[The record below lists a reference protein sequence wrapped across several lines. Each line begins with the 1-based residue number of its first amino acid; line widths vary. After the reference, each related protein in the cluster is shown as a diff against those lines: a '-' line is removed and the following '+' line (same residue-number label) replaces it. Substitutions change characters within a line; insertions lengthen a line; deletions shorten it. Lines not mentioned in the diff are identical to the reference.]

1 MKVVGITGGI
11 GSGKT
16 TVCRIFE
23 ILGIPVFYADLE
35 AKKLY
40 EDEKIKTKTVK
51 IFGKKIL
58 SEKGDIDKRKLA
70 EIVFNDEPSLSKLNA
85 LIHPSVKKAF
95 SVWIQNNKNAVY
107 AIKEA
112 AIMIESGS
120 NKEIDYIISVI
131 SPKSVSIKRVIN
143 RDKLSESDI
152 IRRIKAQISDKERAK
167 SSDEIIYNDDGHSLI
182 EQVLKIHDRISKKII
197 HFSF

>member
-182 EQVLKIHDRISKKII
+182 EQVLKIHDRMSKKII